1 MTAILEAV
9 GAGTAVALINRFIIS
24 NNWLWGLFLGC
35 TAHPTTQYNDDQ
47 DCTSSSSTSTIDAV
61 EIHTHF

>member
-24 NNWLWGLFLGC
+24 NNWIWGLFLVFVCLLALSGILFVL
-35 TAHPTTQYNDDQ
+35 
-47 DCTSSSSTSTIDAV
+47 IDWV
-61 EIHTHF
+61 ITVG

>member
-9 GAGTAVALINRFIIS
+9 GAGAAVAVINKFIIN
-24 NNWLWGLFLGC
+24 NNWLWNIFLGC
-35 TAHPTTQYNDDQ
+35 TAHPTKEYNEDHE
-47 DCTSSSSTSTIDAV
+47 CTSSSSTSTIDAI

>member
-24 NNWLWGLFLGC
+24 NNWLWSLCLGC
-35 TAHPTTQYNDDQ
+35 TAATSTQYSDEHE
-47 DCTSSSSTSTIDAV
+47 CTSSSSTSTIDAV

>member
-24 NNWLWGLFLGC
+24 NIWLWSLCLGC
-35 TAHPTTQYNDDQ
+35 TAQTTSHYSEEHE
-47 DCTSSSSTSTIDAV
+47 CTSSSSTSTIDAV
-61 EIHTHF
+61 EIHTHV

>member
-24 NNWLWGLFLGC
+24 NNWLWSLCLGC
-35 TAHPTTQYNDDQ
+35 TAQTSTIYNEDHE
-47 DCTSSSSTSTIDAV
+47 CTSSASTSTIDAV